1 MKIAS
6 YPEKVDFCKGCELIE
21 KIILERGSSSN
32 EENERVDGEDDGTKQ

>member
-21 KIILERGSSSN
+21 SIILKAE
-32 EENERVDGEDDGTKQ
+32 EENITEEA